1 MPALKIIY
9 ISISIKPVALLFF
22 VILCVSQVVCI
33 INLLLRLILS
43 SNKEE
48 NNFLSDIFFKR
59 IKNLIFVFFSFFFD
73 GNLNYNGYQ
82 SIKFVI
88 KSNYFRGGY

>member
-22 VILCVSQVVCI
+22 VILCVSQVACI

-48 NNFLSDIFFKR
+48 NNFLSDIFLKR
-59 IKNLIFVFFSFFFD
+59 IKNLIFVFFFFFD

>member
-22 VILCVSQVVCI
+22 VILCVSQVACI

-48 NNFLSDIFFKR
+48 NNFLSDIFLKR
-59 IKNLIFVFFSFFFD
+59 IKI
-73 GNLNYNGYQ
+73 
-82 SIKFVI
+82 
-88 KSNYFRGGY
+88 